1 MNKVNMIGTK
11 ELIERTVKSVKKK
24 DKELIIKEALNNGE
38 EIAIKNFFTIKRQTP
53 KTKGSKRCDKHER
66 EIESFR
72 RANKGKGIQA
82 YAKSEIFKKLFNGR
96 TLAFQANNG
105 DIDGVIEGIK
115 AGTIT
120 PCDKKKKIRMNN
132 DLTKQEIFQKL
143 GEGIK
148 KLVVKNKDL
157 SDQPFA
163 I

>member
-1 MNKVNMIGTK
+1 MIGTK

-82 YAKSEIFKKLFNGR
+82 YAKSEIFKKLVTDTRNC
-96 TLAFQANNG
+96 NNC
-105 DIDGVIEGIK
+105 K
-115 AGTIT
+115 
-120 PCDKKKKIRMNN
+120 
-132 DLTKQEIFQKL
+132 
-143 GEGIK
+143 IK
-148 KLVVKNKDL
+148 KQQIAKSAKPTTRITLKTSKN
-157 SDQPFA
+157 F
-163 I
+163 